1 MSNTYCFNINSK
13 STMVHPVV
21 VVVVV
26 VVLIDGGGVGG
37 CRATMG
43 RHNCHPDTECTT
55 LGCCGSGDERG
66 RGSLPLVVDVDMD
79 LDDGTV
85 VVICISHDQ

>member
-1 MSNTYCFNINSK
+1 
-13 STMVHPVV
+13 MVHPVV
-21 VVVVV
+21 VVVAVV
-26 VVLIDGGGVGG
+26 VTDDDDTDDGGDGG

-55 LGCCGSGDERG
+55 LGCCCCGDERG
-66 RGSLPLVVDVDMD
+66 GGSLPLVVDVDMD